1 MTSETA
7 VINIGQFNSKM
18 EKRYFGVDRVNAIKA
33 VVTGSMVALIVIL
46 VIIIF
51 KIFLIILRS

>member
-7 VINIGQFNSKM
+7 VINIGQFGDKM

-46 VIIIF
+46 V
-51 KIFLIILRS
+51 KINLKKKLN

>member
-7 VINIGQFNSKM
+7 VINIGQFGDKM

-46 VIIIF
+46 V
-51 KIFLIILRS
+51 KINLKKI